1 MRFFLFVYTYT
12 HVLFYTMPTMPR
24 RWHVTTLNDQFGNF
38 GGLVNEYSFQLK
50 LNTVFTCGALAI
62 HPHVRGPK
70 TGGTWGHVFL
80 FPDKTTR
87 DHVLARYVQR
97 HRQMSMRFFL
107 LRNPLKSRTLAG
119 GARQLYVLSASRPT
133 TTTPKR
139 IRRQEA
145 TRARS
150 PSRKAMW
157 AESVQ
162 RLGTQ
167 KPST

>member
-1 MRFFLFVYTYT
+1 
-12 HVLFYTMPTMPR
+12 MPTMPR
-24 RWHVTTLNDQFGNF
+24 RWHATTLNDQFGTF
-38 GGLVNEYSFQLK
+38 GDPVSEYSFELTPDPV
-50 LNTVFTCGALAI
+50 LTCGALAV
-62 HPHVRGPK
+62 HPGVRGPK
-70 TGGTWGHVFL
+70 TGGKWGHLFL
-80 FPDKTTR
+80 FPDEPTR
-87 DHVLARYVQR
+87 DSELVRYVHR
-97 HRQMSMRFFL
+97 HRRATVRRFL
-107 LRNPLKSRTLAG
+107 LRNPLKSTTLAG
-119 GARQLYVLSASRPT
+119 GARQLYVLTASCPT
-133 TTTPKR
+133 TRTPKR

>member
-1 MRFFLFVYTYT
+1 MRFFLFVCTYT

-97 HRQMSMRFFL
+97 HRQMSVRFFL

-119 GARQLYVLSASRPT
+119 GARQLYVLTASRPT
-133 TTTPKR
+133 TRTPKR